1 MEVFADALGAGL
13 GALVVVY
20 LVMMLFVAAWGIVSY
35 VFTSLGFYSMAKR
48 RGINNPWLAWIPV
61 GNYWIAGSISDQY
74 QQVAKG
80 KDTRRRTI
88 LLILALSGYALAIIS
103 SGASVAQI
111 MSVIMADHGYNSYGT
126 GMAAYGLMGLMS
138 SGLSIASS
146 VVYYFC
152 LYDLYA
158 SAKPEN
164 AVLYIVLSIL
174 VGVATPFLI
183 FSCRIH
189 DLGMVPP
196 PQPQYYSPVYGQQ
209 PTAPTWQNTQQTDTP
224 PANPWDQNR
233 Q

>member
-152 LYDLYA
+152 
-158 SAKPEN
+158 
-164 AVLYIVLSIL
+164 
-174 VGVATPFLI
+174 
-183 FSCRIH
+183 
-189 DLGMVPP
+189 
-196 PQPQYYSPVYGQQ
+196 
-209 PTAPTWQNTQQTDTP
+209 
-224 PANPWDQNR
+224 
-233 Q
+233 

>member
-13 GALVVVY
+13 GALLVIY
-20 LVMMLFVAAWGIVSY
+20 LVMLLFVAAWGIVSY
-35 VFTSLGFYSMAKR
+35 VFTSLGFYTMAKR
-48 RGINNPWLAWIPV
+48 RGIANPWLAWIPV
-61 GNYWIAGSISDQY
+61 GNRWIAGSISDQY

-80 KDTRRRTI
+80 KHTRRRTI
-88 LLILALSGYALAIIS
+88 LLILALSGYALSIIS
-103 SGASVAQI
+103 SGMSIAQMVSMIMTDHLDSTASV
-111 MSVIMADHGYNSYGT
+111 
-126 GMAAYGLMGLMS
+126 GMPAYGLIGLMS

-164 AVLYIVLSIL
+164 AVLFIVLSIL

-183 FSCRIH
+183 FSCRNH
-189 DLGMVPP
+189 DQGMVPP
-196 PQPQYYSPVYGQQ
+196 PQPQYYPPVYGQQ
-209 PTAPTWQNTQQTDTP
+209 PTAPTWQNTQQTYTP
-224 PANPWDQNR
+224 PTDPWNQDQ